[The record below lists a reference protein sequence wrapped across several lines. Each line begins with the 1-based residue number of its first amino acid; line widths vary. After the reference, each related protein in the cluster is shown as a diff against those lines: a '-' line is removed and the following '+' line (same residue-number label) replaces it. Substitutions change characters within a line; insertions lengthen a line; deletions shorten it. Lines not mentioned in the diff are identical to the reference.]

1 MRIIYT
7 HTTLC
12 LTNHCLGI
20 LHVRPTGKSAT
31 TTYIAPA
38 EEDLEPVPSSTQQRS
53 GCEDR
58 DCGHCDDAE
67 VFSDYDTEFIESAQN
82 NYATYYFQ
90 DSDGEE
96 SPLIPSSREDRS
108 STSGAQLSSAGSSS
122 KHAQSRGGGSQKAKA
137 RSSSFGLI
145 DADERL

>member
-1 MRIIYT
+1 M
-7 HTTLC
+7 
-12 LTNHCLGI
+12 
-20 LHVRPTGKSAT
+20 RPTGKSAT

-38 EEDLEPVPSSTQQRS
+38 EEDLEPVLPSTQQRS

-96 SPLIPSSREDRS
+96 SPLILSSRDDRS
-108 STSGAQLSSAGSSS
+108 STSGAQLSSAGSS
-122 KHAQSRGGGSQKAKA
+122 KHTHSRGGGSQKAKA